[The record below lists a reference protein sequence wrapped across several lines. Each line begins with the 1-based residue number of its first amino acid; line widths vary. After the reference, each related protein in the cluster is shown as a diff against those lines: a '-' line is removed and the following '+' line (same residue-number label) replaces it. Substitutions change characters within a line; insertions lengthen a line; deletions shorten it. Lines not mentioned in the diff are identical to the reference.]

1 MDLAVKDVR
10 HHLGK
15 FFATIAGVGLLVA
28 IVLIMNGI
36 FQGNIADGVW
46 LIENTRAD
54 LWVVERGR
62 GGPFNESSRIPTDS
76 FRSVAATPGVAQASP
91 FISYAVQREI
101 GGREQQFTIIGY
113 DPFGGLG
120 EPGRLIAGR
129 PIRHA
134 HYELVADLKL
144 GLALGQRV
152 RLGVHDY
159 TVVGLTKGAVDSGGN
174 PLAYLSLPDAQEVL
188 YQQDNRALESQRA
201 GDRQRLARAG
211 YAPAE
216 VNRLL
221 PLLGGSGGGTI
232 NAVLVTLEPGADR
245 DAVARHIERWLY
257 LSAYTTE
264 QERVLMLEGRLKKM
278 TAILGVFRIL
288 LLVVA
293 IVIIALLIYVLT
305 MEKVRAIAT
314 LKIIGAGNSVIVR
327 LILEQALVLTLG
339 SFAFGYA
346 LTIAT
351 QDKFP
356 RNLVLLPEET
366 LITFIIMLVGGVL
379 ASLMGIWHALRTPP
393 SLALGG

>member
-10 HHLGK
+10 RHLGK
-15 FFATIAGVGLLVA
+15 FLATIIGVGGLVA

-54 LWVVERGR
+54 LWVVERDR
-62 GGPFNESSRIPTDS
+62 GGPFNEPSRIPTDTY
-76 FRSVAATPGVAQASP
+76 RSVAATPGVEKASP
-91 FISYAVQREI
+91 FISYSVQRRI

-113 DPFGGLG
+113 DIFGGLG
-120 EPGRLIAGR
+120 QPGRIVAGR
-129 PIRHA
+129 PIERA
-134 HYELVADLKL
+134 HYELVADHKL
-144 GLALGQRV
+144 GLALGQTV

-159 TVVGLTKGAVDSGGN
+159 TVVGLTRDAVDSGGN
-174 PLAYLSLPDAQEVL
+174 PLVYLSLPDAQEVL
-188 YQQDNRALESQRA
+188 YQQDNRALEAQRA
-201 GDRQRLARAG
+201 RDRQRLAEAG
-211 YAPAE
+211 YGPAE
-216 VNRLL
+216 IDRLL
-221 PLLGGSGGGTI
+221 PLLSGGSTI
-232 NAVLVTLEPGADR
+232 SAVLVALRPGADPQ
-245 DAVARHIERWLY
+245 AVARHIEQWRY
-257 LSAYTTE
+257 LNVYTTGE
-264 QERVLMLEGRLKKM
+264 ERNLMLEGKLKRM
-278 TAILGVFRIL
+278 TAILGLFRAL
-288 LLVVA
+288 LLFVA

-339 SFAFGYA
+339 SFVLGYA
-346 LTIAT
+346 VVTTT
-351 QDKFP
+351 QDSFP

-366 LITFIIMLVGGVL
+366 LLTFIIMLVGGIL

>member
-10 HHLGK
+10 RHLGK
-15 FFATIAGVGLLVA
+15 FFSTIAGVGLLVA

-54 LWVVERGR
+54 LWVVERDR

-76 FRSVAATPGVAQASP
+76 YRSVAATPGVEKASP
-91 FISYAVQREI
+91 FISYAVQREL
-101 GGREQQFTIIGY
+101 GGHERQFTIIGY
-113 DPFGGLG
+113 DVFGGLG
-120 EPGRLIAGR
+120 EPGRIVAGR
-129 PIRHA
+129 PIRRA
-134 HYELVADLKL
+134 HYEMVADGKL
-144 GLALGQRV
+144 GLSLGQTV
-152 RLGVHDY
+152 RLGLHDY

-188 YQQDNRALESQRA
+188 YQQDNRALESQRER
-201 GDRQRLARAG
+201 DRQRLEKAG
-211 YAPAE
+211 YAPDE
-216 VNRLL
+216 VERLL
-221 PLLGGSGGGTI
+221 PLLGGANSTI
-232 NAVLVTLEPGADR
+232 SAVLVALTPGADR
-245 DAVARHIERWLY
+245 DAVAGHIERWLY
-257 LSAYTTE
+257 LSAYTTA
-264 QERVLMLEGRLKKM
+264 QERDLMLEGKLKRM
-278 TAILGVFRIL
+278 TAILGVFRTL

-346 LTIAT
+346 LVIAT

-366 LITFIIMLVGGVL
+366 LITFVIMLVGGVL

>member
-10 HHLGK
+10 RHLGK
-15 FFATIAGVGLLVA
+15 FLATIAGVGMLVA

-36 FQGNIADGVW
+36 FQGNIADGIW
-46 LIENTRAD
+46 LIDNTRAD
-54 LWVVERGR
+54 LWVVERDR

-76 FRSVAATPGVAQASP
+76 YRSVAATPGVAQASP

-113 DPFGGLG
+113 DVFGGLG
-120 EPGRLIAGR
+120 GPGRIVAGR
-129 PIRHA
+129 PIRRA
-134 HYELVADLKL
+134 HYELVADQKL
-144 GLALGQRV
+144 GLSLGQRV
-152 RLGVHDY
+152 RLGIHDY
-159 TVVGLTKGAVDSGGN
+159 TVVGVTRGAVDSGGN

-188 YQQDNRALESQRA
+188 YQQDNRALDVQRA
-201 GDRQRLARAG
+201 RDRQRLEEAG
-211 YAPAE
+211 YLPAE

-221 PLLGGSGGGTI
+221 PLLGGGSTTI
-232 NAVLVTLEPGADR
+232 SAVLVVLEPGADR
-245 DAVARHIERWLY
+245 AAVTRHIERWLY

-264 QERVLMLEGRLKKM
+264 QERDLMLEGKLKKM
-278 TAILGVFRIL
+278 TAILGVFRTL
-288 LLVVA
+288 LLIVA

-339 SFAFGYA
+339 SFAFGCA

-366 LITFIIMLVGGVL
+366 LLTFIIMLVGGVV
-379 ASLMGIWHALRTPP
+379 ASMTGIWHALRTPP